1 MLRVLKIGASHRG
14 TVERLPKEF
23 KELLPLFQG
32 WLDSVLPTLSSEPT
46 LASAISYSL
55 GGPGKRIRPLLTLA
69 LGELCGVEIA
79 KLRPF
84 CLALEFVHTSSLI
97 HDDLPALDN
106 DDFRRGMPTLHRQF
120 DEATALLAGDLLLA
134 RAALEV
140 TRASEVVAETR
151 ARWGELISEATITLC
166 EGQVMDLR
174 SGALAEGA
182 ETLAL
187 EQLRELC
194 LRKTGALFRA
204 AALGVA
210 ALAPDLSERSRFE
223 RLLTEYALNLGLLFQ
238 ITDDLLDHRADIL
251 NSSQVGEGTRSKEQT
266 LSTYVSILGVEGAEQ
281 IADATAAAALNALSE
296 WPEANA
302 KVVADLVMLVRNR
315 DK

>member
-1 MLRVLKIGASHRG
+1 MSHGG

-32 WLDSVLPTLSSEPT
+32 WLDDALPTLSTEPT
-46 LASAISYSL
+46 LAAAVVYSL
-55 GGPGKRIRPLLTLA
+55 TGPGKRIRPLLTLA

-106 DDFRRGMPTLHRQF
+106 DDFRRGMPTLHRKF

-140 TRASEVVAETR
+140 TRAEGVCSETR

-174 SGALAEGA
+174 SGSLAEGSERVA
-182 ETLAL
+182 V

-194 LRKTGALFRA
+194 IRKTGALFRA

-210 ALAPDLSERSRFE
+210 ALAPELSQRARFE
-223 RLLTEYALNLGLLFQ
+223 RSLTEYAVNLGLLFQ

-251 NSSQVGEGTRSKEQT
+251 NSAPVGEGSRSKEQT
-266 LSTYVSILGVEGAEQ
+266 LSTYVSILGVDGAERS
-281 IADATAAAALNALSE
+281 ADETAAAALAALSE
-296 WPEANA
+296 WPEEQAM
-302 KVVADLVMLVRNR
+302 VVAKLVELVRKR